1 MEASKIPSSSSPA
14 KQNTIQRQKNVK
26 KRESELVNL
35 KTKKENVM
43 KKLGVSMK
51 SMISSKG
58 NRSSKKSASGST
70 RNLHHLNPDIAD

>member
-1 MEASKIPSSSSPA
+1 MEASKIPGSSSPA

-35 KTKKENVM
+35 KTKKDMM

-51 SMISSKG
+51 SMVSSKG
-58 NRSSKKSASGST
+58 NKSRKSGSGST
-70 RNLHHLNPDIAD
+70 RNLHQLNPDIAD